1 MASLWAKDI
10 INPGVAWEMVP
21 TADYKIKE
29 ILNIILKKM
38 KIKVTDAQEQFG
50 GIESSVGGKARG
62 LVVNV
67 MEITRRMAVDIAV
80 SKEQMEMQWR
90 SQDWFG

>member
-1 MASLWAKDI
+1 MASLRAKDI

-29 ILNIILKKM
+29 ILNIISKKM
-38 KIKVTDAQEQFG
+38 KIKVIDAQEQFG
-50 GIESSVGGKARG
+50 AVESSVGGKAKG
-62 LVVNV
+62 LALNV
-67 MEITRRMAVDIAV
+67 MEITRRMAVDKAV
-80 SKEQMEMQWR
+80 SKEQIEMQWR